1 MSGCPGWESVN
12 PVCRVGQVLGGAAK
26 SVGGDV
32 FDSIAHSF
40 ANVAT
45 SMTSW
50 LWHQLD
56 NATSIDLTTASLKSD
71 LIATGAIA
79 ALVTFAL
86 FLIQVIASTLRQEP
100 GGLVRA
106 VRGLGTAF
114 IGAAF
119 AVAATQLLLSA
130 VDGLCNAVVRFALG
144 TDMSGMGTK
153 LVAASALT
161 NIVNAAGLL
170 LISLVIIAAVV
181 VVWVALMVRKMLII
195 VSAVFAPLAFS
206 GAASDVSKSWVRRWI
221 EFTVALIFSKLILVI
236 IFMTGLSVLNGAG
249 GSSSSHG
256 GNHGTQTMTNLA
268 IGTLTLLLAGF
279 APWLAIKMV
288 HFAGDSFHVAHQQAG
303 AAAAGGRTVVAA
315 PQKMAAHVQRH
326 RATFAGTAAGL
337 GSRTEPSAQGRSGG
351 AGSGTT
357 GRTAGAVLAGAAA
370 VPRVAAARI
379 GGRAESPPPPQ
390 PASPP
395 SGRPPAP
402 ARPSTET
409 SGPTGRPHDR

>member
-12 PVCRVGQVLGGAAK
+12 PVCRAGEVLGGAAK

-32 FDSIAHSF
+32 FSSIAHSF

-106 VRGLGTAF
+106 VRGLGIAF

-130 VDGLCNAVVRFALG
+130 VDGLCNALVRFALG
-144 TDMSGMGTK
+144 TDMSGMGSK

-161 NIVNAAGLL
+161 NIANAAGLL

-249 GSSSSHG
+249 GSSSHD

-288 HFAGDSFHVAHQQAG
+288 HFAGDSFHMAHQQAG

-315 PQKMAAHVQRH
+315 PQKMASQVQRH
-326 RATFAGTAAGL
+326 RAAFAGGTRGMGMQTQVA
-337 GSRTEPSAQGRSGG
+337 SSGRPGG
-351 AGSGTT
+351 TRSGTT
-357 GRTAGAVLAGAAA
+357 GRPGGAVLAAAA
-370 VPRVAAARI
+370 AFPRVASSRVGTMADSAR
-379 GGRAESPPPPQ
+379 APE
-390 PASPP
+390 PASLPN
-395 SGRPPAP
+395 GQQAAP
-402 ARPSTET
+402 TRPSNDTA
-409 SGPTGRPHDR
+409 GPAGGSQ